1 MDDAPERTTLHV
13 VPISAHADDRWRL
26 SGRYVE
32 DVWSE
37 YLGPT
42 ATLLARRFSRMMEER
57 PGGVDIDLGDLGDL
71 GDLAASVGVQRG
83 IAVKALE
90 RLNRFEVVY
99 FSADQSIVGMSGFV
113 RSVQGGRVS
122 RLSERGRVM
131 HDRLVADQPARRP
144 DHRTPS
150 GRDRGSPAPTEA
162 EHAAKRR
169 LRWADDG
176 DNEQDMIPRA
186 QRRLV
191 WRRHRLVE
199 QVRSCVVR
207 SIGISTLCRLG
218 VCRIGSARALIGAHR
233 WFEHSVRFGAG

>member
-1 MDDAPERTTLHV
+1 VNP
-13 VPISAHADDRWRL
+13 
-26 SGRYVE
+26 GRH
-32 DVWSE
+32 
-37 YLGPT
+37 T
-42 ATLLARRFSRMMEER
+42 ALDGVR
-57 PGGVDIDLGDLGDL
+57 PGTLDRTQSISPARGRHRPRPPRRECWR
-71 GDLAASVGVQRG
+71 AAG
-83 IAVKALE
+83 IAVKA
-90 RLNRFEVVY
+90 RGRIDRFEVVY
-99 FSADQSIVGMSGFV
+99 FSAEQSIVGVSGFA
-113 RSVQGGRVS
+113 RSVQGGRLS